1 MLQAPISR
9 NFLKKLTHNF
19 HTLTPVE
26 MFLYISVIRLF
37 WSKERRFFFEGSLG
51 LLGQMYTAERKAIFD
66 IVTKYKPD
74 SCYEIGTFTGGGS
87 TYFIASALK
96 ENGKGTLYTIE
107 NDTHYYQKAT
117 NYFKDS
123 LPALATHIDF
133 IFADTPSVFAPIL
146 EKTGRAD
153 CIFFDGAEDGV
164 QTLEQY
170 QYFVPY
176 YKPGS
181 VIIFHDWN
189 TEKTRLVKDLVL
201 GDSRWQKIIELEPPQ
216 SVGLAAFIYA

>member
-1 MLQAPISR
+1 MR
-9 NFLKKLTHNF
+9 VHWD
-19 HTLTPVE
+19 
-26 MFLYISVIRLF
+26 Y
-37 WSKERRFFFEGSLG
+37 SL
-51 LLGQMYTAERKAIFD
+51 QMYTAERKAIFD
-66 IVTKYKPD
+66 IITKYKPD
-74 SCYEIGTFTGGGS
+74 SCYEIGTFTGGGN

-96 ENGKGTLYTIE
+96 ENGKGTLYTIQ

-123 LPALATHIDF
+123 LPALAVILILF
-133 IFADTPSVFAPIL
+133 LLTPQVYLRQSLKRP
-146 EKTGRAD
+146 GRAD
-153 CIFFDGAEDGV
+153 CIFFDGAEDGG

-201 GDSRWQKIIELEPPQ
+201 GDSHWQKIVELEPPQ